1 MRGCSRCA
9 WENSIRVRSLG
20 EITRVF
26 GVVHARADPRL
37 DVHPLLP
44 CVIAVRGAAR
54 QHRYCS
60 PAIIS
65 AVDPWTDRS
74 RRTASASHPTSSSR
88 CAARPPPPPSSTRPP
103 PLDGDIQQVNEPS
116 LGVSPCPSYP
126 TRGAPCLERG
136 PRADARPPGLFSLFR
151 CEFHRP
157 DARVGVRS
165 TLDHTIALQEVEA
178 ARQRCLVDGQRV
190 LELLQVRLAYAPDG
204 RENAELSYP
213 QTARPQDVVVE
224 LRHRAS
230 DHPERVADTGRQ
242 PSEVLSSWQP
252 DAVSSHGRHPTQPP
266 PYQASTSYVDT
277 S

>member
-9 WENSIRVRSLG
+9 CEDVIRVRSLG

-60 PAIIS
+60 PAIIA
-65 AVDPWTDRS
+65 AVDPWTDRT
-74 RRTASASHPTSSSR
+74 RRTPPPRPPPSPPG
-88 CAARPPPPPSSTRPP
+88 CAPRPPPPPSSTRPP
-103 PLDGDIQQVNEPS
+103 PLDGDIQQVSEPS
-116 LGVSPCPSYP
+116 LGVSPCLRTQLAEHLVLSAGPER
-126 TRGAPCLERG
+126 TRGLQGSSP
-136 PRADARPPGLFSLFR
+136 FR

-190 LELLQVRLAYAPDG
+190 LDLLQVRLAYAPDG
-204 RENAELSYP
+204 RENAEPSYP

-224 LRHRAS
+224 LPDRA
-230 DHPERVADTGRQ
+230 ELR
-242 PSEVLSSWQP
+242 
-252 DAVSSHGRHPTQPP
+252 
-266 PYQASTSYVDT
+266 
-277 S
+277 

>member
-1 MRGCSRCA
+1 MFGNGSATGRRRDAITSSPPSVRTSNATTIKKTTRIARCPTFRHLFLTLRCARVMRGCSRCA
-9 WENSIRVRSLG
+9 CEDIIRVRSLG

-37 DVHPLLP
+37 DVHRLVP

-60 PAIIS
+60 PAIIA

-103 PLDGDIQQVNEPS
+103 PLDGDIQQVSEPS

-136 PRADARPPGLFSLFR
+136 PRADARPPGLFSL
-151 CEFHRP
+151 
-157 DARVGVRS
+157 
-165 TLDHTIALQEVEA
+165 
-178 ARQRCLVDGQRV
+178 
-190 LELLQVRLAYAPDG
+190 
-204 RENAELSYP
+204 
-213 QTARPQDVVVE
+213 
-224 LRHRAS
+224 
-230 DHPERVADTGRQ
+230 
-242 PSEVLSSWQP
+242 
-252 DAVSSHGRHPTQPP
+252 
-266 PYQASTSYVDT
+266 
-277 S
+277 